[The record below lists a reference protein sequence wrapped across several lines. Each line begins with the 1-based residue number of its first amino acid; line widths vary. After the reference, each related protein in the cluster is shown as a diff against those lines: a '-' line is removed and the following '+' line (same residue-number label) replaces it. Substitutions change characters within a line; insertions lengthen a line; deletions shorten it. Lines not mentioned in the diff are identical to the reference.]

1 MATTFIINLC
11 HEASA
16 FSPASEKR
24 INILKALK
32 IALKGINANDL
43 RFLKVGLKSSV
54 VTTMISYAEA
64 LS

>member
-1 MATTFIINLC
+1 MATTFIISLC
-11 HEASA
+11 HKASA
-16 FSPASEKR
+16 FSHSSEKR

-32 IALKGINANDL
+32 IALKGISANDY